1 MVNFAAY
8 LQPSLS
14 NENTPPQKL
23 FDLMNIKGGTVYN
36 RSKEETDKLLEAR
49 KKELFRWLYEDQNQ
63 E

>member
-49 KKELFRWLYEDQNQ
+49 KKRAI
-63 E
+63 